1 MISRILFWLGTWF
14 ISAAVVLRVIAII
27 LVIAFVVLALL
38 MA

>member
-14 ISAAVVLRVIAII
+14 ISAAIVLRVIAVI
-27 LVIAFVVLALL
+27 LVLAFVVIALL